1 MKIHH
6 TMPYY
11 IQDIGLLFC
20 LTICNFFS
28 QLKTIQW
35 AHQNLLKKFLFLIY
49 SNIKSFQKINLFHR
63 IIFYRI
69 VQYVYLHIIYFL
81 NNSYHFHPLD
91 KPKSNYL
98 NFFRMN
104 FLPHCFIR
112 NKYNSKHIN
121 NSCWILAIDNKF
133 GKLHFDLSEYVQCI
147 LRVFSYIFCNMMLIF
162 ITFSTPHNHQHI
174 KPKH

>member
-1 MKIHH
+1 MKIHR

-20 LTICNFFS
+20 LTICYFFS

-35 AHQNLLKKFLFLIY
+35 AHQNFLKKFLILIY
-49 SNIKSFQKINLFHR
+49 SNIQSFQKINLFHR

-81 NNSYHFHPLD
+81 NNSYHFHQLD

-104 FLPHCFIR
+104 FLFLCFIQKIHEFITM
-112 NKYNSKHIN
+112 N
-121 NSCWILAIDNKF
+121 
-133 GKLHFDLSEYVQCI
+133 
-147 LRVFSYIFCNMMLIF
+147 IFLFQVAIF
-162 ITFSTPHNHQHI
+162 IIEIRCMIFSLEVFL
-174 KPKH
+174 K

>member
-63 IIFYRI
+63 FIFYRKVI
-69 VQYVYLHIIYFL
+69 FLFLHIRYFL
-81 NNSYHFHPLD
+81 NNSYHFFPLH
-91 KPKSNYL
+91 KPKSNHL
-98 NFFRMN
+98 IFFRIN
-104 FLPHCFIR
+104 FLLHSFIR
-112 NKYNSKHIN
+112 KEFITM
-121 NSCWILAIDNKF
+121 
-133 GKLHFDLSEYVQCI
+133 
-147 LRVFSYIFCNMMLIF
+147 YIFLFQVAIF
-162 ITFSTPHNHQHI
+162 IIEIRCMIFSLEI
-174 KPKH
+174 FLK